1 LSALNSNLKTQN
13 SKRATHQGHYCNLC
27 GRAMPPGVRS
37 EVRLP
42 GADGTPQ
49 RWTVCESCRQTWL
62 RCASCGRALG
72 TRNESFLLVPE
83 ARRFYCE
90 RCWSRPRC
98 DTCGLPLGAVSY
110 VRPDGRRMCDRCHL
124 TAIYDPAQAQALYER
139 VQRTVHEVL
148 GLTVAIPPHFHLVN
162 HDQLLELADH
172 HSASMLEN
180 DARQRCF
187 GLFLRDRHLRAI
199 YVEYG
204 LPQIVFCE
212 VVAHEYAHVW
222 QGENC
227 PLLNDARVRE
237 GFAEWVAY
245 KVLEYWG
252 CTRRLAH
259 FRQRTD
265 LYGQG
270 LQLMLRW
277 EAAGGVSGV
286 LERAQA
292 TR

>member
-1 LSALNSNLKTQN
+1 LSSLNSELKTQH
-13 SKRATHQGHYCNLC
+13 STLAARGRYCNLC
-27 GRAMPPGVRS
+27 GRALPFGVVS
-37 EVRLP
+37 EVHLP
-42 GADGTPQ
+42 GAAGGME
-49 RWTVCESCRQTWL
+49 RWTVCEACRRTWL
-62 RCASCGRALG
+62 RCAGCRRALG
-72 TRNESFLLVPE
+72 EHNEPFLLVPE

-90 RCWSRPRC
+90 RCWGRSRC

-110 VRPDGRRMCDRCHL
+110 ERPDGRRMCDRCHQ

-139 VQRTVHEVL
+139 VRRTTHEVL
-148 GLTVAIPPHFHLVN
+148 GLTVGIPPHFHLVN
-162 HDQLLELADH
+162 HDQLLALADR
-172 HSASMLEN
+172 HSASALEN

-187 GLFLRDRHLRAI
+187 GLYLRDRRLRAI

-212 VVAHEYAHVW
+212 VVAHEYAHAW
-222 QGENC
+222 QGENS

-270 LQLMLRW
+270 LQMMLRW
-277 EAAGGVSGV
+277 EAEAGVAGV
-286 LERAQA
+286 LARVNIER
-292 TR
+292 